1 MKDFFLHIFNLSLIG
16 NNPQPDQA
24 ALNILIHTHPFMNEV
39 LFANQED
46 GWCCQLG
53 TTLDPKVKEKYM
65 SFHLEPIPTYDN
77 DGNVYNSKNELFYLV
92 HQYDR
97 VPELKTLIL
106 KKFGS

>member
-16 NNPQPDQA
+16 NDPQPDQA
-24 ALNILIHTHPFMNEV
+24 ALNILTHTNPFKGKV

-53 TTLDPKVKEKYM
+53 TTLDPKVKDKY
-65 SFHLEPIPTYDN
+65 FAKLLEPTPTYDSE
-77 DGNVYNSKNELFYLV
+77 GKVYNSKNELFYLV

-97 VPELKTLIL
+97 VPDL
-106 KKFGS
+106 KKLINY